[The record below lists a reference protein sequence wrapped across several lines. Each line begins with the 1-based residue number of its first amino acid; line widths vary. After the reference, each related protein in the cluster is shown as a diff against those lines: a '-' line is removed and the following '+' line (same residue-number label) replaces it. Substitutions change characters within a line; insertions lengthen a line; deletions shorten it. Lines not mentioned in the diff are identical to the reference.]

1 MGLFYTRKKEE
12 TDENTVSAEDFIV
25 RLTNMNNQVKNEQPL
40 DKPKVETTK

>member
-12 TDENTVSAEDFIV
+12 ADENTVSAEDFIV
-25 RLTNMNNQVKNEQPL
+25 RLAKMNSQVNNEKPL